1 MQEWFAMHQEGNDTC
16 CPKHHLLHPVQLS
29 FTFVTLK
36 AKTSKST
43 QKYMLP
49 VASINIFWSSDI
61 TWTDWFGSFVN
72 PKQWKRRLC
81 VSLQVWVVSQK
92 EKRQEQVQIHVGVD
106 AYDAFCL
113 LLRTPVLIV
122 SYASTFS
129 QAAAL
134 VAPDTSP
141 HYRFQGRMD

>member
-1 MQEWFAMHQEGNDTC
+1 VI
-16 CPKHHLLHPVQLS
+16 LHELTGLDRLS
-29 FTFVTLK
+29 TRNSGK
-36 AKTSKST
+36 EDC
-43 QKYMLP
+43 
-49 VASINIFWSSDI
+49 ASA
-61 TWTDWFGSFVN
+61 
-72 PKQWKRRLC
+72 
-81 VSLQVWVVSQK
+81 LQVWVVSQK